1 MSEQQPPHAAPPP
14 EAEPGPA
21 PEALPHP
28 GPEEEHEA
36 AYDQPTPERP
46 RRRRWVLVVAVL
58 LGLVL
63 VATAVAVPLLLS
75 DDPPAYV
82 DRTLDEVQRY
92 DDLPNDH
99 VPGDVDYDQAP
110 PAGGPHAVE
119 WHACGVYDEPRRD
132 ENVVHSL
139 EHGTVWFTYRPGL
152 AEDELAELEE
162 ELPSEGI
169 LSPYPD
175 QEAPVVVT
183 VWGRQ
188 LALEGADDPRLAL
201 FLREYG
207 DGHTSPEPFASC
219 EGGVRAFAD
228 GGGGIQ
234 A

>member
-1 MSEQQPPHAAPPP
+1 MSEELAPP
-14 EAEPGPA
+14 A
-21 PEALPHP
+21 
-28 GPEEEHEA
+28 
-36 AYDQPTPERP
+36 
-46 RRRRWVLVVAVL
+46 RRGRAVLVGAVL
-58 LGLVL
+58 LGLLL
-63 VATAVAVPLLLS
+63 VGTAVVVPLLVGR

-82 DRTLDEVQRY
+82 DRTLDEVERF
-92 DDLPNDH
+92 DDLANDH
-99 VPGDVDYDQAP
+99 VPGDVDYDQSP
-110 PAGGPHAVE
+110 PAGGPHASE
-119 WHACGVYDEPRRD
+119 WHDCGAYDEPLRD

-139 EHGTVWFTYRPGL
+139 EHGTVWLTYRPGL
-152 AEDELAELEE
+152 DGEQVAELEDELPE
-162 ELPSEGI
+162 EGI

-188 LALEGADDPRLAL
+188 LALTGADDPRLAL

-228 GGGGIQ
+228 GGGGVQ